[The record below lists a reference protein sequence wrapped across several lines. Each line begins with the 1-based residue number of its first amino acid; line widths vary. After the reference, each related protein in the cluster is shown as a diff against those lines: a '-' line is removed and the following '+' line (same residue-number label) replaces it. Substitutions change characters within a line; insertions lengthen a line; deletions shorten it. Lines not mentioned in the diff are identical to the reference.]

1 MIYDSIAKLL
11 GDWSSQLGTWSVIFR
26 IAISLVLSAIIG
38 CERSSK
44 RHSAGLRTFITIS
57 LASTVSML
65 IDLALI
71 EGTPR
76 TLPILSAATIIAS
89 AMISGN
95 SVLFSSRNQIRGL
108 TTSA

>member
-44 RHSAGLRTFITIS
+44 RHSARGS
-57 LASTVSML
+57 LA
-65 IDLALI
+65 
-71 EGTPR
+71 R
-76 TLPILSAATIIAS
+76 
-89 AMISGN
+89 
-95 SVLFSSRNQIRGL
+95 R
-108 TTSA
+108 